1 MRGDVVGINTA
12 ILAGAN
18 SGNIGIGFAVPI
30 NAVKALMPQLREGRV
45 RRGRLGVQVQT
56 PPITED
62 EARMLGLPK
71 PEGAIIATVEPGS
84 PAAQAGLRAGDV
96 IVEFGGKNVTEGA
109 QLTGLVIATAIGT
122 RVPVAFYRDGRRETT
137 TVTIDELVLDE
148 EGRNR
153 PGDAS
158 QPGFGLSLTDIT
170 PDLAQ
175 QLRLPSGTVGRSS
188 RMSNHSRP
196 QRTLESGAV
205 M

>member
-71 PEGAIIATVEPGS
+71 PEGAIIATVEAGIAGGTGGTPG
-84 PAAQAGLRAGDV
+84 R
-96 IVEFGGKNVTEGA
+96 
-109 QLTGLVIATAIGT
+109 
-122 RVPVAFYRDGRRETT
+122 
-137 TVTIDELVLDE
+137 
-148 EGRNR
+148 
-153 PGDAS
+153 
-158 QPGFGLSLTDIT
+158 
-170 PDLAQ
+170 
-175 QLRLPSGTVGRSS
+175 
-188 RMSNHSRP
+188 
-196 QRTLESGAV
+196 
-205 M
+205 